1 MNFKKSGIFS
11 RKSELEERLS
21 EDLEPRNQV
30 LAVWGSPGCGKTMT
44 AVKLAKHL
52 AAKKKNVVL
61 LLCDMTAPM
70 LPCICPP
77 GELESEHSLGSVLA
91 AARVSESLVKHNLIT
106 HKRYDCLTF
115 LGMLRGENEYT
126 YPPYTASQASE
137 LIQCLRNIAP
147 YIIIDCGS
155 YIANDILSAVALME
169 SDAVLRLVNCD
180 LKSVSYLASQ
190 LPLLRDNQWDA
201 DKQYRVACNVKTNEA
216 SDHVEQ
222 VLGNVTFKLPIS
234 LELASQSLAGNLL
247 ADLSLRDSKGFR
259 KEVEAI
265 SREVFGC

>member
-21 EDLEPRNQV
+21 EDFEPRNQV
-30 LAVWGSPGCGKTMT
+30 LAIWGSPGCGKTTT
-44 AVKLAKHL
+44 AVKLAKYL
-52 AAKKKNVVL
+52 AGKKKNVIL

-70 LPCICPP
+70 LPCICSP

-126 YPPYTASQASE
+126 YPPYTANQASE

-147 YIIIDCGS
+147 YVIIDCGS

-190 LPLLRDNQWDA
+190 LPLLRDNKWDA
-201 DKQYRVACNVKTNEA
+201 DKQYKVACNVKTNEA

-222 VLGNVTFKLPIS
+222 VLGNVTFKIPNS
-234 LELASQSLAGNLL
+234 RELASQILAGNLL

-259 KEVEAI
+259 KEMEAI
-265 SREVFGC
+265 CREVFGC